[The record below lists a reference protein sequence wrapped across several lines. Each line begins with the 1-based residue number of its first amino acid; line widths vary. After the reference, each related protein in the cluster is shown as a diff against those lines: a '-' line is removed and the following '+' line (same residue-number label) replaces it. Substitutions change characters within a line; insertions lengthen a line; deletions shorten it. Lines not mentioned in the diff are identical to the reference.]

1 MAVSDMT
8 MMVAAVG
15 LDGER
20 VLVSL
25 GRLSPLILIGAVFP
39 FPLSVS
45 DEIAKHCKVANR
57 LGEFVIC
64 IILPSPNAKF
74 LKYELIAITKLLTRL
89 SKPGECARGGIPFS
103 RPWGPRNVAP

>member
-1 MAVSDMT
+1 MT

-45 DEIAKHCKVANR
+45 DEIAKQ
-57 LGEFVIC
+57 
-64 IILPSPNAKF
+64 
-74 LKYELIAITKLLTRL
+74 
-89 SKPGECARGGIPFS
+89 
-103 RPWGPRNVAP
+103 